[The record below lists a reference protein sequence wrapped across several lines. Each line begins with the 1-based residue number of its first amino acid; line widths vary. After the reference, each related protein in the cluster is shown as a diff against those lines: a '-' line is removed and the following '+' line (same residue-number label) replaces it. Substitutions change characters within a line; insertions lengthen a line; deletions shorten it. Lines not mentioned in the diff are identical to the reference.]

1 MATMNS
7 TNPTLHL
14 CSPAAGANVSG
25 GGGSSSVFTR
35 ALHAAQARKMH
46 QRKQLPGSAVSNSKK
61 ISGIK
66 GKKVVQEK
74 IYTRCTPTIL
84 SDLFSGFGDQ
94 QKELVKQ
101 MEFDGLLS
109 MRLTKLNK
117 QFGAWILCKLDP
129 SSGNLFAGS
138 RHEICLT
145 CEDVSLLLGI
155 PCGRKEILPAIKNEV
170 KDVKAYMCEI
180 FEKDSFDGLTIVT
193 IQRILEKKFNRTM
206 TVHEQIVFKTAFI
219 IFVVTKF
226 LAPQSVNNHIS
237 IRYMKALVDVENI
250 HKYNWAE
257 FVLHD
262 IKDAAAALQHKIRH
276 RKSIGYIN
284 GCIILP
290 QLFYLDNLDFG
301 TDTPEQENIPRIGV
315 YNDSMIAEFIER
327 DVILK
332 NRNPFPAYGKMK
344 LRNKHD
350 EKYNL
355 GHHTGAIEAIHVDR
369 TYDARSDIEPPSFNL
384 GITQDIEE
392 ANMVACTPGHDISNV
407 AEDSDKEQELNFLAR
422 TPDQP
427 ISKSVDASD
436 KSGEGY
442 QQTKLSS
449 FSPYSML
456 KETSGARIFMR
467 EEYACT
473 KLPPK
478 SKRRIIGGPSDILF
492 DRPKR
497 SIKPSHSVKSPFL
510 SKQHSFV
517 RHDQK
522 ALDDLYTYAISITD
536 AEALKKI
543 WVHISQPVPM
553 SLSLHDIQQAIRLDT
568 QMQEETFNVAVQ
580 VLAADEIQRF
590 GGTDFMFATAGDDQ
604 WNPEDHLPSFK
615 DDSLIPYDVPSCHLE
630 CMKLAFPDWDEDIPN
645 WVSEFPSAIP
655 AINNRLECAFHV
667 LYYMRNW
674 DGTRLVNP
682 PKSDQRD
689 LRKEFL
695 SNLLSFKGN
704 EAILPDF
711 VVHCLK
717 LSNKI

>member
-7 TNPTLHL
+7 TNLTLVRTFAVL
-14 CSPAAGANVSG
+14 QQVRMFQVVVALVLFSLEPFMLLKQERCIS
-25 GGGSSSVFTR
+25 GSSYLV
-35 ALHAAQARKMH
+35 LQYQIPK
-46 QRKQLPGSAVSNSKK
+46 KQVA
-61 ISGIK
+61 
-66 GKKVVQEK
+66 
-74 IYTRCTPTIL
+74 
-84 SDLFSGFGDQ
+84 
-94 QKELVKQ
+94 
-101 MEFDGLLS
+101 
-109 MRLTKLNK
+109 
-117 QFGAWILCKLDP
+117 
-129 SSGNLFAGS
+129 S
-138 RHEICLT
+138 R
-145 CEDVSLLLGI
+145 
-155 PCGRKEILPAIKNEV
+155 
-170 KDVKAYMCEI
+170 
-180 FEKDSFDGLTIVT
+180 
-193 IQRILEKKFNRTM
+193 
-206 TVHEQIVFKTAFI
+206 
-219 IFVVTKF
+219 
-226 LAPQSVNNHIS
+226 
-237 IRYMKALVDVENI
+237 
-250 HKYNWAE
+250 
-257 FVLHD
+257 
-262 IKDAAAALQHKIRH
+262 
-276 RKSIGYIN
+276 
-284 GCIILP
+284 
-290 QLFYLDNLDFG
+290 
-301 TDTPEQENIPRIGV
+301 
-315 YNDSMIAEFIER
+315 
-327 DVILK
+327 
-332 NRNPFPAYGKMK
+332 
-344 LRNKHD
+344 
-350 EKYNL
+350 
-355 GHHTGAIEAIHVDR
+355 AIHVDR

-422 TPDQP
+422 
-427 ISKSVDASD
+427 
-436 KSGEGY
+436 Y

-536 AEALKKI
+536 AEALN
-543 WVHISQPVPM
+543 
-553 SLSLHDIQQAIRLDT
+553 LHDIQQAIRLDT

-590 GGTDFMFATAGDDQ
+590 GGTDFVCWRHFLNQDFA
-604 WNPEDHLPSFK
+604 
-615 DDSLIPYDVPSCHLE
+615 
-630 CMKLAFPDWDEDIPN
+630 
-645 WVSEFPSAIP
+645 
-655 AINNRLECAFHV
+655 
-667 LYYMRNW
+667 
-674 DGTRLVNP
+674 
-682 PKSDQRD
+682 DQRD

>member
-1 MATMNS
+1 MENSMNVVPAMATMNS

-61 ISGIK
+61 TSGIK

-74 IYTRCTPTIL
+74 IYTRCTPAIL

-101 MEFDGLLS
+101 MGFDGLLS

-155 PCGRKEILPAIKNEV
+155 PYGRKEILPAIKNEV

-193 IQRILEKKFNRTM
+193 IQRILEKKFNSTM

-237 IRYMKALVDVENI
+237 IRYMKVLVDVENI

-301 TDTPEQENIPRIGV
+301 ADTPEQENIPRIGV

-355 GHHTGAIEAIHVDR
+355 GHHTGAIEVQSHAIHVDR

-436 KSGEGY
+436 KSGEGNAVHKTPSSHGGY

-522 ALDDLYTYAISITD
+522 ALDDLYTYAISITFREY
-536 AEALKKI
+536 ARSAFFPL
-543 WVHISQPVPM
+543 
-553 SLSLHDIQQAIRLDT
+553 R
-568 QMQEETFNVAVQ
+568 
-580 VLAADEIQRF
+580 EI
-590 GGTDFMFATAGDDQ
+590 
-604 WNPEDHLPSFK
+604 K
-615 DDSLIPYDVPSCHLE
+615 VIY
-630 CMKLAFPDWDEDIPN
+630 
-645 WVSEFPSAIP
+645 
-655 AINNRLECAFHV
+655 
-667 LYYMRNW
+667 
-674 DGTRLVNP
+674 
-682 PKSDQRD
+682 
-689 LRKEFL
+689 
-695 SNLLSFKGN
+695 N
-704 EAILPDF
+704 E
-711 VVHCLK
+711 K
-717 LSNKI
+717 

>member
-7 TNPTLHL
+7 TNPTLVRYSSVRLQAAGEERPNHL

-35 ALHAAQARKMH
+35 VLHAAQARKMH

-61 ISGIK
+61 TSGIK

-74 IYTRCTPTIL
+74 IYTRCTPAIL
-84 SDLFSGFGDQ
+84 SDLFLGFGDQ

-170 KDVKAYMCEI
+170 KDVKAYKCEI

-436 KSGEGY
+436 KSGE
-442 QQTKLSS
+442 
-449 FSPYSML
+449 
-456 KETSGARIFMR
+456 
-467 EEYACT
+467 
-473 KLPPK
+473 
-478 SKRRIIGGPSDILF
+478 DITF
-492 DRPKR
+492 NR
-497 SIKPSHSVKSPFL
+497 
-510 SKQHSFV
+510 
-517 RHDQK
+517 
-522 ALDDLYTYAISITD
+522 
-536 AEALKKI
+536 KI

-590 GGTDFMFATAGDDQ
+590 GGTDFVGWRHFLNQDFAMFATAGDDQ

-615 DDSLIPYDVPSCHLE
+615 DDSLIPYDE

-655 AINNRLECAFHV
+655 AINNRINEIFE
-667 LYYMRNW
+667 RNFCP
-674 DGTRLVNP
+674 TYCHSKAMKLFCRT
-682 PKSDQRD
+682 S
-689 LRKEFL
+689 
-695 SNLLSFKGN
+695 SFT
-704 EAILPDF
+704 A
-711 VVHCLK
+711 
-717 LSNKI
+717 

>member
-1 MATMNS
+1 MSTQISSLAGGCVADNVESSSMENSMNAAPAMATMNS
-7 TNPTLHL
+7 TNPTLVRTFAIL
-14 CSPAAGANVSG
+14 QQVRMFQVVVALVLFSLEPFMLLKQERCIS
-25 GGGSSSVFTR
+25 GSSYLV
-35 ALHAAQARKMH
+35 LQYQIPK
-46 QRKQLPGSAVSNSKK
+46 KQVA
-61 ISGIK
+61 
-66 GKKVVQEK
+66 
-74 IYTRCTPTIL
+74 
-84 SDLFSGFGDQ
+84 
-94 QKELVKQ
+94 
-101 MEFDGLLS
+101 
-109 MRLTKLNK
+109 
-117 QFGAWILCKLDP
+117 
-129 SSGNLFAGS
+129 S
-138 RHEICLT
+138 R
-145 CEDVSLLLGI
+145 
-155 PCGRKEILPAIKNEV
+155 
-170 KDVKAYMCEI
+170 
-180 FEKDSFDGLTIVT
+180 
-193 IQRILEKKFNRTM
+193 RILEKKFNRTM

-315 YNDSMIAEFIER
+315 YNDSMIAEFIEK

-344 LRNKHD
+344 KLQTIDIFIGFQLRNKHD
-350 EKYNL
+350 EKYNI
-355 GHHTGAIEAIHVDR
+355 GHHTGATEAIHVDR

-392 ANMVACTPGHDISNV
+392 VNMVACTPGHDISNV
-407 AEDSDKEQELNFLAR
+407 AEDSYKEQELNFLAR

-436 KSGEGY
+436 KSGEVG
-442 QQTKLSS
+442 
-449 FSPYSML
+449 
-456 KETSGARIFMR
+456 R

-497 SIKPSHSVKSPFL
+497 SIKPSHLVKSPFL

-522 ALDDLYTYAISITD
+522 ALDDLCTYAISIAD

-580 VLAADEIQRF
+580 VLVADAIQRF
-590 GGTDFMFATAGDDQ
+590 GGTDFVGWRHFLNQDFAMFATAGDDQ

-615 DDSLIPYDVPSCHLE
+615 DDSLIPYVVPSCHLE
-630 CMKLAFPDWDEDIPN
+630 CMKLAFPDWGEDIPN
-645 WVSEFPSAIP
+645 WVSKFPSVIP
-655 AINNRLECAFHV
+655 ALNNKFQLDCAFHV

-695 SNLLSFKGN
+695 SNLLSFKNN

>member
-7 TNPTLHL
+7 TNPTLVRTFAVL
-14 CSPAAGANVSG
+14 QQVRMFQVVVALVLFSLEPFMLLKQERCIS
-25 GGGSSSVFTR
+25 GSSYLV
-35 ALHAAQARKMH
+35 LQY
-46 QRKQLPGSAVSNSKK
+46 QIPNKQVASR
-61 ISGIK
+61 
-66 GKKVVQEK
+66 VVQEK
-74 IYTRCTPTIL
+74 IYTRCTPAIL
-84 SDLFSGFGDQ
+84 SDLFSSFGDQ

-101 MEFDGLLS
+101 MGFDGLLS

-155 PCGRKEILPAIKNEV
+155 PCGRKEILPAIKNKV
-170 KDVKAYMCEI
+170 KDVKAYMYEI

-301 TDTPEQENIPRIGV
+301 TDTPEQENNPRIGV
-315 YNDSMIAEFIER
+315 YNDSMIAKFIEK

-344 LRNKHD
+344 KLQTIDIFIGFQLRNKHD
-350 EKYNL
+350 EKYNI
-355 GHHTGAIEAIHVDR
+355 GHHTGATEAIHVDR
-369 TYDARSDIEPPSFNL
+369 TYDARSNIEPPSFNL

-392 ANMVACTPGHDISNV
+392 VNMVACTPGHDISNV

-436 KSGEGY
+436 KSGE
-442 QQTKLSS
+442 
-449 FSPYSML
+449 
-456 KETSGARIFMR
+456 
-467 EEYACT
+467 
-473 KLPPK
+473 
-478 SKRRIIGGPSDILF
+478 
-492 DRPKR
+492 
-497 SIKPSHSVKSPFL
+497 
-510 SKQHSFV
+510 
-517 RHDQK
+517 
-522 ALDDLYTYAISITD
+522 
-536 AEALKKI
+536 
-543 WVHISQPVPM
+543 
-553 SLSLHDIQQAIRLDT
+553 
-568 QMQEETFNVAVQ
+568 
-580 VLAADEIQRF
+580 
-590 GGTDFMFATAGDDQ
+590 AGDDQ

-615 DDSLIPYDVPSCHLE
+615 DDSLIPYDVPSCHL
-630 CMKLAFPDWDEDIPN
+630 
-645 WVSEFPSAIP
+645 
-655 AINNRLECAFHV
+655 
-667 LYYMRNW
+667 
-674 DGTRLVNP
+674 
-682 PKSDQRD
+682 DQRD

-695 SNLLSFKGN
+695 SNLLSFKNN

>member
-1 MATMNS
+1 
-7 TNPTLHL
+7 
-14 CSPAAGANVSG
+14 
-25 GGGSSSVFTR
+25 
-35 ALHAAQARKMH
+35 
-46 QRKQLPGSAVSNSKK
+46 
-61 ISGIK
+61 
-66 GKKVVQEK
+66 
-74 IYTRCTPTIL
+74 
-84 SDLFSGFGDQ
+84 
-94 QKELVKQ
+94 
-101 MEFDGLLS
+101 

-155 PCGRKEILPAIKNEV
+155 PCGRKEILPAIKN
-170 KDVKAYMCEI
+170 
-180 FEKDSFDGLTIVT
+180 EKDSFDGLTIVT

-262 IKDAAAALQHKIRH
+262 IKDAAATLQHKIRH

-344 LRNKHD
+344 VKSTLLPLRNKHD

-436 KSGEGY
+436 KSGEGNAMHKTPSSHGGY

-590 GGTDFMFATAGDDQ
+590 GGTDFVGWRHFLNQDFAMFATAGDDQ

-615 DDSLIPYDVPSCHLE
+615 DDSLIPYDVPSCHL

-645 WVSEFPSAIP
+645 W
-655 AINNRLECAFHV
+655 
-667 LYYMRNW
+667 
-674 DGTRLVNP
+674 
-682 PKSDQRD
+682 DQRD